1 MEPKPCAVVASCTNT
16 HPQEII
22 KLILGVDDLPEP
34 TQLEDGIFAYPW
46 HIDTKYYTTDVNL
59 CSVEKKT
66 LGSEEFAVSVEAVV
80 IHFDSNKNDGL
91 SIVESWLSFLK
102 EFEPEVQILLCD
114 RCHENPP
121 VGVCRVAVQEWC
133 VEQGFELVELNP
145 ELDPEWEEEQD
156 FIETTGIKRVV
167 QAMHAHL
174 WPNLRMK
181 GRPQQLSRTV
191 QSILNVSDT
200 VDGERCPV
208 TGLVQDLQ
216 NVHIDAENDEETVT
230 SPTGSNIND
239 IEDRIDEL
247 LGDSGGVAGFS
258 SLFEQLHNMKERVQ
272 GLPSEQRKACAE
284 QVVMAFWRAI
294 GGDEDELEGLSE
306 SGDTFG

>member
-1 MEPKPCAVVASCTNT
+1 MNSMPCAVVASCTST

-22 KLILGVDDLPEP
+22 KLILGVDELPEP

-66 LGSEEFAVSVEAVV
+66 LGSEQFAMSVEAVV
-80 IHFDSNKNDGL
+80 INFDSNKNDGL
-91 SIVESWLSFLK
+91 SVVESWLSFLK

-114 RCHENPP
+114 RCHEKPS
-121 VGVCRVAVQEWC
+121 VGVPRVTVQEWC
-133 VEQGFELVELNP
+133 VEQGFELVEINP

-181 GRPQQLSRTV
+181 SRPQQLSRTV
-191 QSILNVSDT
+191 QSMLNGGETADNQVSSI
-200 VDGERCPV
+200 
-208 TGLVQDLQ
+208 VQDLQ
-216 NVHIDAENDEETVT
+216 NVELEPQNIEEEQQNRP
-230 SPTGSNIND
+230 SSFNINE

-272 GLPSEQRKACAE
+272 GLPSDQRKACAE

-294 GGDEDELEGLSE
+294 GGDEDELEE
-306 SGDTFG
+306 HRCM

>member
-1 MEPKPCAVVASCTNT
+1 MNSKPSAVVASCTDT

-22 KLILGVDDLPEP
+22 KLILGVDELPEA
-34 TQLEDGIFAYPW
+34 TQLEDGINAYPW

-66 LGSEEFAVSVEAVV
+66 LGSEQFAVSVEAVV
-80 IHFDSNKNDGL
+80 INFDSNKNDGL
-91 SIVESWLSFLK
+91 AVVESWLSFLK

-121 VGVCRVAVQEWC
+121 VGVPRVAVQEWC
-133 VEQGFELVELNP
+133 VEQGFELVEINP

-156 FIETTGIKRVV
+156 FIETTGIKR
-167 QAMHAHL
+167 
-174 WPNLRMK
+174 
-181 GRPQQLSRTV
+181 RPQQLSRTV
-191 QSILNVSDT
+191 QSILNG
-200 VDGERCPV
+200 GEPADNKEV
-208 TGLVQDLQ
+208 TEMEEALQ
-216 NVHIDAENDEETVT
+216 NVHLESQNEGQETRN
-230 SPTGSNIND
+230 SGFNINE

-272 GLPSEQRKACAE
+272 GLPSDQRKACAE

-294 GGDEDELEGLSE
+294 GGDEDELDGLNE
-306 SGDTFG
+306 SGDNFG

>member
-1 MEPKPCAVVASCTNT
+1 MDSKPCAVVASCTAM
-16 HPQEII
+16 HPEEII
-22 KLILGVDDLPEP
+22 KLILGGDELPEATP
-34 TQLEDGIFAYPW
+34 VEEGIKAYPW
-46 HIDTKYYTTDVNL
+46 HIDTKYYTADVNL

-66 LGSEEFAVSVEAVV
+66 LGSEQFAVSVEAIV
-80 IHFDSNKNDGL
+80 INFDNNRNDGL
-91 SIVESWLSFLK
+91 DVVESWLSFLK

-114 RCHENPP
+114 RCYENPT
-121 VGVCRVAVQEWC
+121 VGVNRVTVQEWC

-181 GRPQQLSRTV
+181 GKPQHLSKTV
-191 QSILNVSDT
+191 QSMLN
-200 VDGERCPV
+200 G
-208 TGLVQDLQ
+208 GLVEDSNKCQVSALGQDLQ
-216 NVHIDAENDEETVT
+216 GIQLEPLSDNNKR
-230 SPTGSNIND
+230 NM
-239 IEDRIDEL
+239 EDRIDEL

-258 SLFEQLHNMKERVQ
+258 SLFEQLHSMKQRVQ

-294 GGDEDELEGLSE
+294 GGDDDELSGLSD
-306 SGDTFG
+306 SGET